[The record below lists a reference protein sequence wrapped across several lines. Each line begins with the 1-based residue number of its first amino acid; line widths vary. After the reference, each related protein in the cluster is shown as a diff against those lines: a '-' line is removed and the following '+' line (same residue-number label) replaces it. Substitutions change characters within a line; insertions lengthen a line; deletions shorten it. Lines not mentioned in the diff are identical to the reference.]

1 MNNSH
6 QIYNN
11 YIINKINNDKKNI
24 NISNKENTKKKEEK
38 ENNKEINCQ
47 IKKEE
52 TSAIETIS
60 MQSTIRESEFY
71 RREMEKISKYI
82 KQCKKILLY
91 NNLKIYSSLY
101 K

>member
-1 MNNSH
+1 
-6 QIYNN
+6 
-11 YIINKINNDKKNI
+11 
-24 NISNKENTKKKEEK
+24 
-38 ENNKEINCQ
+38 
-47 IKKEE
+47 
-52 TSAIETIS
+52 